1 MATIVINGVELEVP
15 DSIAESFEKRAKGKK
30 DTAVVAEELKRLV
43 SELRRGTEKQPKE
56 LSNFKMSSWIEGEL
70 KKREQKWGYRAGLVA
85 HLATPEVYGDV
96 DEEDLADP
104 VGRLFPIDTAKRA
117 RASLSVF
124 LAKQHIYPDIESRVT
139 VYERI
144 LRALKKFGET
154 KIFQPS
160 NPLDWLVSKELK
172 EWMEGYDAHRE
183 EDTPTK
189 RQEMRKSISI
199 RKYGTETTHLVAF
212 ASPPLA
218 GGEDKEGAAAEML
231 HSFFRQL
238 LEVLSETIT
247 EFMEELMS
255 RVEEEV
261 EKVFEKP
268 AEKLADAIERLADTV
283 ADLVGKAEEGV
294 PPEEIAP
301 EEGEVAEVPTPEL
314 PPVSEEEEEG
324 RAAVP
329 AASTPPAPPAAPAAP
344 IGGAALA
351 KAIGAIISD
360 ELNKESKEEQEEVLQ
375 LPYLR
380 ADEAGFE
387 AAKESPLGKMIDQLA
402 GLLMR
407 RFTVEITPEGGLEF
421 KEEEKE
427 EGKEQA

>member
-15 DSIAESFEKRAKGKK
+15 DSIAESFEKRARGKK
-30 DTAVVAEELKRLV
+30 DTAVIAEELKRLV
-43 SELRRGTEKQPKE
+43 SELRRGAEKQPE
-56 LSNFKMSSWIEGEL
+56 EL
-70 KKREQKWGYRAGLVA
+70 KKREQKWGYKAGLVA
-85 HLATPEVYGDV
+85 HLETPEVYGDV

-154 KIFQPS
+154 KVFQPN

-247 EFMEELMS
+247 EFMEELMG

-283 ADLVGKAEEGV
+283 ADLVGKVEEGV
-294 PPEEIAP
+294 SPEEIAP

-314 PPVSEEEEEG
+314 PPAPEVTPEEEEER
-324 RAAVP
+324 RAAAP
-329 AASTPPAPPAAPAAP
+329 AAPAPPAPAAPAAP

-351 KAIGAIISD
+351 KAIGAIISE
-360 ELNKESKEEQEEVLQ
+360 ELSKEGKEEQEEVLQ

-427 EGKEQA
+427 EGGKEQA